1 MKEDGFLRIIKSEEE
16 FKNFTLEK
24 GIRLAYLSTNT
35 CCACQV
41 LKPKIEKLINKYPN
55 AKIIEVQA
63 QKSVDIVAQLSMF
76 MFPSIIL
83 YIDGKEVLREAKYIS
98 VVKLE
103 KIINRYFNL
112 YK

>member
-1 MKEDGFLRIIKSEEE
+1 MRIIKSEEE
-16 FKNFTLEK
+16 FKTFTLEK

-35 CCACQV
+35 CCACKV
-41 LKPKIEKLINKYPN
+41 LKPKIEELIKKYPN

-98 VVKLE
+98 VVELE
-103 KIINRYFNL
+103 KIIDRYFNI
-112 YK
+112 YQ